1 MNMNVME
8 ATRSY
13 ERWLASHTRIVKPDL
28 NRKHQLM
35 AASPFPFLRATYYRW
50 TQVFPEVCDQSSKSP
65 KVLAVGDLHIEN
77 FGTWRDL
84 EGRLAWGV
92 NDFDEASV
100 LPYTND
106 LIRVAAS
113 ASFAAREEHVY
124 LPAKRACEALLA
136 GYMESMKRGGLP
148 FVLAEKHGWLKRIA
162 FQQLKTPELFWQK
175 LGSWPTISEKKVP
188 KAALK
193 GLDNLLHDSKS
204 PTRIVLRQAGLG
216 SRGHQRYVALQNHC
230 GGLIAREAKALVP
243 PAASWAQNKAASI
256 RYAEILK
263 RAVRVPDPL
272 FRVEGN
278 WLVRRLAP
286 DCTKIEMVDLPD
298 QRNEERLLYC
308 MGWETANIHL
318 GTKGARA
325 AILKDLRKRKPGW
338 LLKSARAM
346 EDAMLNDWKRW
357 RKNS

>member
-1 MNMNVME
+1 MNIME

-13 ERWLASHTRIVKPDL
+13 ERWLASHTQVVKPDL

-35 AASPFPFLRATYYRW
+35 AAAPFPFLRATYYRW
-50 TQVFPEVCDQSSKSP
+50 AQLFPEVCKQSAKAP
-65 KVLAVGDLHIEN
+65 RVLAVGDLHIEN

-92 NDFDEASV
+92 NDFDEASA

-106 LIRVAAS
+106 LIRIATSAA
-113 ASFAAREEHVY
+113 FAARAEHIY
-124 LPAKRACEALLA
+124 LPAKRACEALVT
-136 GYMESMKRGGLP
+136 GYMESMKTGGMT

-162 FQQLKTPELFWQK
+162 FQQLKSPILYWQK
-175 LGSWPTISEKKVP
+175 LGSWPTIAAAKVP
-188 KAALK
+188 NAALK
-193 GLDNLLHDSKS
+193 ALKSLLHDSKA
-204 PTRIVLRQAGLG
+204 PIRIVLRQAGLG

-243 PAASWAQNKAASI
+243 TAASWAQNKSSSI
-256 RYAEILK
+256 RYSEILK
-263 RAVRVPDPL
+263 KAVRVPDPFL
-272 FRVEGN
+272 RVEGS
-278 WLVRRLAP
+278 WVVRRLAP

-325 AILKDLRKRKPGW
+325 DILKDLRKRKAGW
-338 LLKSARAM
+338 LFKSARTM
-346 EDAMLNDWKRW
+346 GDAMLNDWKDW

>member
-1 MNMNVME
+1 MNIME

-13 ERWLASHTRIVKPDL
+13 ERWLASHTHIVKTDL
-28 NRKHQLM
+28 ARKHQFM
-35 AASPFPFLRATYYRW
+35 AQAPFPFLRATYYRW
-50 TQVFPEVCDQSSKSP
+50 AQVFPEVCKQNAKAP

-77 FGTWRDL
+77 FGTWRDV

-106 LIRVAAS
+106 LVRIATS
-113 ASFAAREEHVY
+113 ASFAAREEHIF
-124 LPAKRACEALLA
+124 LPAKRACEALLE
-136 GYMESMKRGGLP
+136 GYAESMKIGGMP

-162 FQQLKTPELFWQK
+162 FQQLKSPVLYWQK
-175 LGSWPTISEKKVP
+175 LESWPTISAAKVP
-188 KAALK
+188 NAALK
-193 GLDNLLHDSKS
+193 ALKNLLHDSKD

-216 SRGHQRYVALQNHC
+216 SRGHQRYVVLQNHC

-243 PAASWAQNKAASI
+243 TAESWVKNKPSSI
-256 RYAEILK
+256 RYSEILK
-263 RAVRVPDPL
+263 KAVRVPDPF
-272 FRVEGN
+272 FRVDGN

-286 DCTKIEMVDLPD
+286 DCTKIEMVNLPD

-308 MGWETANIHL
+308 MGWETANVHL
-318 GTKGARA
+318 GTKGAPA
-325 AILKDLRKRKPGW
+325 DILKDLRKRKAGW
-338 LLKSARAM
+338 LYKSAKAM
-346 EDAMLNDWKRW
+346 GEAILNDWKDW